1 MPRENDPVNDT
12 VAVAL
17 ITSLSTLAAAGLA
30 ALVAARSTARQL
42 RYQAALAREERA
54 DQRESGRREVCAAAC
69 ERFLAEADAAYR
81 VLDEGWAARPFREP
95 LPWQDG
101 FAARRALDEAYVRVQ
116 LTAPEAVVRAGRA
129 VVRGIAAEFR
139 THGRIVGEAV
149 GEADGVGGGVGAGT
163 DVEGD
168 PRVSAL
174 SASELSASELSASM
188 ADPAARSRALRERF
202 AGTERFVAAV
212 RVALGVG
219 EEAAPAT
226 GSVVGEGAGETGV

>member
-1 MPRENDPVNDT
+1 MNDT

-54 DQRESGRREVCAAAC
+54 EQRESGRREVCAAAC
-69 ERFLAEADAAYR
+69 ERFLAQADAAYR

-129 VVRGIAAEFR
+129 VVQGIAAEFR

-149 GEADGVGGGVGAGT
+149 GGGGGVGAGAEG
-163 DVEGD
+163 EGD
-168 PRVSAL
+168 RGVSAL
-174 SASELSASELSASM
+174 SFSEPSASGLSASES
-188 ADPAARSRALRERF
+188 DPAARSRALRERF

-219 EEAAPAT
+219 EEAAPVT
-226 GSVVGEGAGETGV
+226 GSVVGEGAGEPGV

>member
-1 MPRENDPVNDT
+1 MNDT

-54 DQRESGRREVCAAAC
+54 EQRESGRREVCAAAC
-69 ERFLAEADAAYR
+69 ERFLAQADAAYR

-149 GEADGVGGGVGAGT
+149 GGGGGGGAGAEG
-163 DVEGD
+163 EGD
-168 PRVSAL
+168 RGVSAL
-174 SASELSASELSASM
+174 SASELSASEPSASGLSASES
-188 ADPAARSRALRERF
+188 DPAARSRALRERF

-219 EEAAPAT
+219 EEAAPVT
-226 GSVVGEGAGETGV
+226 GSVVGEGAGEPGV